1 MSKRVESQIRKIYNK
16 IFKEVFTNERFEE
29 LANDSRSQVELA
41 VAKIASS
48 EKFNIF
54 CDKFSKELAKAGLS
68 HHRGDKPWQL
78 RSNLR

>member
-54 CDKFSKELAKAGLS
+54 CRKAGLYVW
-68 HHRGDKPWQL
+68 KVIITY
-78 RSNLR
+78 